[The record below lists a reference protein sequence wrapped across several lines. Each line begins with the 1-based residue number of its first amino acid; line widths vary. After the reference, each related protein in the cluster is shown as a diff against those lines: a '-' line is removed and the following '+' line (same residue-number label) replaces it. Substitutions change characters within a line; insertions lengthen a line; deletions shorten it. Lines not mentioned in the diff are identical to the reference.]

1 MRSFTLPLA
10 RTNSWEKV
18 LSENDCSAATERSH
32 QSMARSALPPS
43 MRSHWTEESSPFH
56 LPSTTALSPSQR
68 ARSIFS
74 AIAGA
79 EEEEALALAEV
90 LAPGPGLLGAGFPLW
105 DGESA
110 PPTPASEKMRRLAR
124 YAPTNTKAGTATPT
138 TIFCP

>member
-32 QSMARSALPPS
+32 QSMTRSALPPS
-43 MRSHWTEESSPFH
+43 IRSQWTEERSPRH
-56 LPSTTALSPSQR
+56 VPSITALSPSQR

-79 EEEEALALAEV
+79 EEALALAEA
-90 LAPGPGLLGAGFPLW
+90 LALDPGLGLAGAGVWPW
-105 DGESA
+105 GGVSA
-110 PPTPASEKMRRLAR
+110 RITVTERMSRLAR
-124 YAPTNTKAGTATPT
+124 
-138 TIFCP
+138 

>member
-32 QSMARSALPPS
+32 QSIARSALLPS
-43 MRSHWTEESSPFH
+43 SRSQSTEERSPCH
-56 LPSTTALSPSQR
+56 VPSTTALSPSQR

-79 EEEEALALAEV
+79 EETLALAEALALV
-90 LAPGPGLLGAGFPLW
+90 PGLGLPGAGVPPW
-105 DGESA
+105 GGVSA
-110 PPTPASEKMRRLAR
+110 RITVTERMSRLAR
-124 YAPTNTKAGTATPT
+124 
-138 TIFCP
+138 

>member
-43 MRSHWTEESSPFH
+43 MRSQWTEESSPRH
-56 LPSTTALSPSQR
+56 VPSTTALSPSQR

-74 AIAGA
+74 AFVGA
-79 EEEEALALAEV
+79 EGALALA
-90 LAPGPGLLGAGFPLW
+90 PGLGLPGGAGVWPW
-105 DGESA
+105 GGE
-110 PPTPASEKMRRLAR
+110 LAR
-124 YAPTNTKAGTATPT
+124 
-138 TIFCP
+138 

>member
-43 MRSHWTEESSPFH
+43 MRSQWTEESSPRH
-56 LPSTTALSPSQR
+56 VPSTTALSPSQR

-79 EEEEALALAEV
+79 EEALALADGLG
-90 LAPGPGLLGAGFPLW
+90 LAGAGVWPWGGL
-105 DGESA
+105 SA
-110 PPTPASEKMRRLAR
+110 RITAATERMRRLAR
-124 YAPTNTKAGTATPT
+124 
-138 TIFCP
+138 

>member
-18 LSENDCSAATERSH
+18 LSENDCSAATERCH

-43 MRSHWTEESSPFH
+43 MRSQWTEETSP
-56 LPSTTALSPSQR
+56 LSPSQR

-124 YAPTNTKAGTATPT
+124 
-138 TIFCP
+138 

>member
-43 MRSHWTEESSPFH
+43 SRSQWTEERSPRH
-56 LPSTTALSPSQR
+56 VPSTTALSPSQR

-74 AIAGA
+74 AIVGA
-79 EEEEALALAEV
+79 EGALALAEA
-90 LAPGPGLLGAGFPLW
+90 LALDPGLGLLGAGVWPWGLLFT
-105 DGESA
+105 GTTATER
-110 PPTPASEKMRRLAR
+110 MRRLAR
-124 YAPTNTKAGTATPT
+124 
-138 TIFCP
+138 

>member
-43 MRSHWTEESSPFH
+43 MRSQWTEERSPRH
-56 LPSTTALSPSQR
+56 VPSTTALSPSQR

-74 AIAGA
+74 AITGA
-79 EEEEALALAEV
+79 EEALAEALAEALELSGEGV
-90 LAPGPGLLGAGFPLW
+90 PARGGAPSPRSDA
-105 DGESA
+105 ER
-110 PPTPASEKMRRLAR
+110 MRRLA
-124 YAPTNTKAGTATPT
+124 K
-138 TIFCP
+138 